1 MSISLR
7 NNRSKFYL
15 DLIWNDGALGFL
27 KTNNKKISVDM
38 GSAADPK
45 IEQMFLQN
53 WHLTWWQ
60 Y

>member
-15 DLIWNDGALGFL
+15 DLIWNDEALGFL

-53 WHLTWWQ
+53 WHLT
-60 Y
+60 